1 MDIRLIR
8 SFVEVI
14 DRKHFGRAAEAL
26 HTTQPAIS
34 QHVKKLEERLGCSL
48 LERSANGMRLTPAGG
63 VFLAHAKCL
72 LALAHRMDE
81 DTRAVASGGAGSLSI
96 GLSTAVLACA
106 VSTKLR
112 AIREQNPLLKLS
124 IAVHPGDL
132 LEDRLLK
139 GEVDLAI
146 TTLNS
151 KTAPV
156 ASVTLF
162 DMPLGIAMPG
172 DHPAAQTE
180 KVSLEVLDKAPL
192 ILFPREAAPA
202 VFDSIIASCHSAGL
216 VPEIVERTISF
227 STVMALVAS
236 GAGFGFIP
244 VALAGSAPEGVVI
257 RPIDIA
263 SPPAFSVQAQWL
275 RSRKNALNGKVLD
288 VLCGS

>member
-14 DRKHFGRAAEAL
+14 DRNHFGRAAEAL

-34 QHVKKLEERLGCSL
+34 QHVKKLEQRLGCSL
-48 LERSANGMRLTPAGG
+48 LERSANGMHLTPAGG
-63 VFLAHAKCL
+63 VFLAHARCL
-72 LALAHRMDE
+72 LTLAHRMDE
-81 DTRAVASGGAGSLSI
+81 DTRAVAGGGAGALSI
-96 GLSTAVLACA
+96 GLSTAVLACG

-124 IAVHPGDL
+124 IAVHTGDL
-132 LEDRLLK
+132 LEDKLLK

-146 TTLNS
+146 TTQSS

-156 ASVTLF
+156 ASVPLF
-162 DMPLGIAMPG
+162 DMPLGIAM
-172 DHPAAQTE
+172 T
-180 KVSLEVLDKAPL
+180 
-192 ILFPREAAPA
+192 PA
-202 VFDSIIASCHSAGL
+202 VFDSIIANCHSAGL

-244 VALAGSAPEGVVI
+244 IALAGSAPEGVVI
-257 RPIDIA
+257 RPIDTI
-263 SPPAFSVQAQWL
+263 SPPAFSVPAQWL
-275 RSRKNALNGKVLD
+275 RSRKNVLNGKVLD